1 MKKVIILISAFLL
14 ISLMGFTQII
24 APEKVP
30 ADVKQAFAKKFP
42 TVTDVNYKMEKKDY
56 EVSFKEN
63 GVVMS
68 ANFNSSGEW
77 LETETIMIES
87 DLPKKVLTS
96 AATNFLGFMITE
108 VSKVESP
115 DKVVYY
121 EMYLKTNKKGYDV
134 EFSPK
139 GVVLK
144 KTKLKK

>member
-1 MKKVIILISAFLL
+1 MKKLIVLISAFLL

-24 APEKVP
+24 APEKIP
-30 ADVKQAFAKKFP
+30 AEVKQAFAKKFP
-42 TVTDVNYKMEKKDY
+42 KATDIKYEMGKKDY

-63 GVVMS
+63 GVVIS

-77 LETETIMIES
+77 LETVTIINES

-96 AATNFLGFMITE
+96 IAKNFVGFMITE
-108 VSKVESP
+108 VSKVVSSK
-115 DKVVYY
+115 KVVYY

-134 EFSPK
+134 EFSPI

-144 KTKLKK
+144 KTKLRK